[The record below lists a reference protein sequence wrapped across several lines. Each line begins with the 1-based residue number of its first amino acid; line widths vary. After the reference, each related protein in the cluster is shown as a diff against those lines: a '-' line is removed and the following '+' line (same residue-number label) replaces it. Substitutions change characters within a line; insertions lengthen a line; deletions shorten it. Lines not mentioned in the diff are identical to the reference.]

1 MELKCQDCGKKLN
14 VDYARGMGVCSDQW
28 CAAEYPVMVNDADTN
43 ASAVHGEQ
51 AQSGAVDDEGKAG
64 TKMNPFADTKDWA
77 GKRLD
82 AKTRRKFRGLAWQD
96 RNSQRE
102 SDPMCRQLKATIR
115 EMFGK
120 DMAAATRLLAEATAR
135 KLTPAQEALRKT
147 LSSSDQKRLACP
159 KTSICRKKK
168 GVKGDGDKQN
178 LEIMA
183 WAIASLSAQW
193 FNTAAINDVALR
205 EKYGISKEQL
215 TNAKK
220 TISNHFKARV
230 SMGWAMAPQSIR
242 LVAKRADALDSAV
255 ENMVDAFNQR
265 LDDDDLDNALDIFW
279 NVLSELKEPS
289 VDGPVANVP
298 IDMVAAC
305 VFYGALKL
313 LGLHRGNLNALA
325 GSIALSGAGV
335 KSRLENFQTMFE
347 AGALPEAEPLFSSSD
362 DGSEEGSSAE
372 EESAED

>member
-1 MELKCQDCGKKLN
+1 MELKCEDCGEQLN

-43 ASAVHGEQ
+43 ASAVHGEH
-51 AQSGAVDDEGKAG
+51 AQNGAVDDEGKAG
-64 TKMNPFADTKDWA
+64 TKMNPFADTKDWS

-183 WAIASLSAQW
+183 LAIASLSAQW
-193 FNTAAINDVALR
+193 FNTAAINEVALR

-242 LVAKRADALDSAV
+242 LVAKRADALDSAI
-255 ENMVDAFNQR
+255 ENMVDTFNQR
-265 LDDDDLDNALDIFW
+265 LDDDDLDNVLDIFW